1 MAASPPGLFSSSLP
15 EIYERYLVAPL
26 FRPFAQEL
34 LDRVGIG
41 QNVRLLDIACGTGI
55 VARLA
60 QDIAGDRA
68 RIVGVDVSPGMLAMA
83 RSMAPTIDWREGDAA
98 TCRPPTMGRSTS

>member
-15 EIYERYLVAPL
+15 EIYE
-26 FRPFAQEL
+26 RPFAQEL